1 MSNTLHLLKS
11 GMRYFTRVSTVRAL
25 ATTHLNH
32 IECLRYI
39 SIILIAPHIAPL
51 VITPPVALRVVP
63 PVVLPRILLRQR
75 KVHDTANF

>member
-39 SIILIAPHIAPL
+39 SIILI
-51 VITPPVALRVVP
+51 TPPVALRVVP